1 MVYNINENYLE
12 PTGFR
17 MVLDRKF
24 YPKTEY
30 FVTSVTH
37 PEVSLPGVAVPFKSI
52 TTHQPG
58 ERLQFGELIV
68 NVILDEDLVNY
79 TEMYEILKESIQ
91 VNDINR
97 LTRDVTQ
104 KPLDMDLKLY
114 TLTSKNNANK
124 EITYYDARLTS
135 IGEIA
140 LESTRADIQY
150 FSVPLAF
157 EFSYFEIE

>member
-17 MVLDRKF
+17 MVLDKKF

>member
-12 PTGFR
+12 PTGFK

-150 FSVPLAF
+150 FSVPLNF

>member
-12 PTGFR
+12 PTGFK

-114 TLTSKNNANK
+114 TLTSKNNVNK

>member
-12 PTGFR
+12 PTGFKL
-17 MVLDRKF
+17 VLDRKF

-37 PEVSLPGVAVPFKSI
+37 PEVTLPGVAVPYKSI
-52 TTHQPG
+52 TTYQPG
-58 ERLQFGELIV
+58 ERLQFGELLC
-68 NVILDEDLVNY
+68 NVILDENLVNY
-79 TEMYEILKESIQ
+79 TEMYDILKETVQ

-97 LTRDVTQ
+97 QTRDVTQ

-114 TLTSKNNANK
+114 TLSSKNNANK

-150 FSVPLAF
+150 FSVPLNF
-157 EFSYFEIE
+157 EFNYFEIK

>member
-12 PTGFR
+12 PTGFKL
-17 MVLDRKF
+17 VLDRKF

-30 FVTSVTH
+30 FVTSVNH
-37 PEVSLPGVAVPFKSI
+37 PEVSLPGVEVPFKSI
-52 TTHQPG
+52 ATHQPG
-58 ERLQFGELIV
+58 DRLQYGELIC
-68 NVILDEDLVNY
+68 NVVLDENLVNY
-79 TEMYEILKESIQ
+79 TEMYDILKESVQ
-91 VNDINR
+91 VAEINR

-114 TLTSKNNANK
+114 TLTSKNNTNK

-150 FSVPLAF
+150 FSVPLNF
-157 EFSYFEIE
+157 EFNYFEIK

>member
-12 PTGFR
+12 PTGFK

-114 TLTSKNNANK
+114 TLTSKNNPNK

>member
-12 PTGFR
+12 PTGFK

-79 TEMYEILKESIQ
+79 TEMYEILKESVQ

-150 FSVPLAF
+150 FSVPLNF

>member
-12 PTGFR
+12 PTGFKL
-17 MVLDRKF
+17 VLDRKF

-30 FVTSVTH
+30 FVTSVVH
-37 PEVSLPGVAVPFKSI
+37 PEVTLPGVAVSYKSV

-58 ERLQFGELIV
+58 ERLQFGELIC

-79 TEMYEILKESIQ
+79 KEMYDILHETVQ
-91 VNDINR
+91 VNEINR

-114 TLTSKNNANK
+114 TLTSKNNPNK
-124 EITYYDARLTS
+124 EITYKDARLTS
-135 IGEIA
+135 IGAVE

-150 FSVPLAF
+150 ITVPLVF
-157 EFSYFEIE
+157 EFTYFDIK

>member
-12 PTGFR
+12 PTGFK

-140 LESTRADIQY
+140 LESTRADIQLSLIHISEPTRPY
-150 FSVPLAF
+150 
-157 EFSYFEIE
+157 

>member
-12 PTGFR
+12 PTGFKL
-17 MVLDRKF
+17 VLDRQF

-30 FVTSVTH
+30 FVTSIAH
-37 PEVSLPGVAVPFKSI
+37 PDVALPGVEVPFKSI
-52 TTHQPG
+52 ATHQPG
-58 ERLQFGELIV
+58 DRLVFGELIV
-68 NVILDEDLVNY
+68 NVVLDENLVNY
-79 TEMYEILKESIQ
+79 TEMYDILKETVQ
-91 VNDINR
+91 VSEINR
-97 LTRDVTQ
+97 FTRDVTQ

-135 IGEIA
+135 IGGME

-150 FSVPLAF
+150 ITVPLSF
-157 EFSYFEIE
+157 EFNYFEIK

>member
-12 PTGFR
+12 PTGFKL
-17 MVLDRKF
+17 VLDRKF

-58 ERLQFGELIV
+58 ERLQFGELIC
-68 NVILDEDLVNY
+68 NIILDEDLVNY
-79 TEMYEILKESIQ
+79 KEMYDILKESVQ
-91 VNDINR
+91 VNEINR

-104 KPLDMDLKLY
+104 KPLDMDLKLF
-114 TLTSKNNANK
+114 TLSSKNNSNK

-135 IGEIA
+135 IGDIV

-150 FSVPLAF
+150 ISVPIAF
-157 EFSYFEIE
+157 EFNYFEIK

>member
-12 PTGFR
+12 PTGFKL
-17 MVLDRKF
+17 VLDRKF

-58 ERLQFGELIV
+58 ERLQFGELIC
-68 NVILDEDLVNY
+68 NIILDEDLVNY
-79 TEMYEILKESIQ
+79 KEMYDILKESVQ
-91 VNDINR
+91 VNEINR
-97 LTRDVTQ
+97 LTRDVIQ

-114 TLTSKNNANK
+114 TLSSKNNANK
-124 EITYYDARLTS
+124 EITYYDSRLTS
-135 IGEIA
+135 IGGIE

-150 FSVPLAF
+150 ITVALAF
-157 EFSYFEIE
+157 EFNYFEI